1 LRRVW
6 LQIQPI
12 TRSAK
17 AATLAGLLSLPLL
30 GGLIYAVWPT
40 GIWHREPSSS
50 PSSSIVDAEL
60 LQPQERQIAST
71 AEPETAPPQPAAIS
85 RNLRVAS
92 GDTLMEMLTT
102 AGVQRQEAHE
112 AITALRDVFSP
123 RKLRPGQEI
132 RLDLIA
138 DTPDAEPRLLALNLQ
153 PDVERDVRVTRSE
166 SDGFV
171 AEAIARPLQET
182 TVLVTGQIENNLS
195 ADASAAGVPT
205 QVLIELIRIF
215 SFDVD
220 FQRDIQ
226 PGDRFE
232 VLYDAKLEAD
242 GSLAKTGDVRH
253 VAMTLSG
260 KRLDLYGF
268 TPKSGYSDFFDSKG
282 QSVRKTL
289 MRTPI
294 DGARLSS
301 RFGMRKHPILGYTRM
316 HRGTDFAAPKGTPI
330 YAAGDGT
337 VRIAGRKGAYGK
349 YVRIRHNSTYHTA
362 YAHMSRIAKGM
373 RSGTRVRQGQIIG
386 YVGTTGRSTGPHLHY
401 EVLVDG
407 KQINPSKIKLA
418 SGEKLKGADLEQFAD
433 RRAETDALR
442 GVAPSVTQTVKAD

>member
-1 LRRVW
+1 MRHVW
-6 LQIQPI
+6 LQLQPI
-12 TRSAK
+12 ARSAK
-17 AATLAGLLSLPLL
+17 AAMLAGLLSLPLL

-40 GIWHREPSSS
+40 GIWHRG
-50 PSSSIVDAEL
+50 PSSSIVDADARRTPS
-60 LQPQERQIAST
+60 QPQERQLAAA
-71 AEPETAPPQPAAIS
+71 AETEVPQPSTIS

-92 GDTLMEMLTT
+92 GDTLMEMLTN

-132 RLDLIA
+132 HLELIA

-182 TVLVTGQIENNLS
+182 TLLVTGRIESNLS

-205 QVLIELIRIF
+205 AVLIDLIRIF

-226 PGDRFE
+226 PGDQFE
-232 VLYDAKLEAD
+232 VLYDAKLEED
-242 GSLAKTGDVRH
+242 GSLAKTGDVRYA
-253 VAMTLSG
+253 AMTLSG

-268 TPKSGYSDFFDSKG
+268 TPKSGYRDFFDSKG

-316 HRGTDFAAPKGTPI
+316 HRGTDFAAPTGTPI

-337 VRIAGRKGAYGK
+337 VRRAGRQGAYGR
-349 YVRIRHNSTYHTA
+349 YVRIRHNSTYETA
-362 YAHMSRIAKGM
+362 YAHMRRIAKGI
-373 RSGTRVRQGQIIG
+373 RPGARVRQGQIIG
-386 YVGTTGRSTGPHLHY
+386 YVGTSGRSTGPHLHY
-401 EVLVDG
+401 EVLVNG
-407 KQINPSKIKLA
+407 KQVNPSKIKLA
-418 SGEKLKGADLEQFAD
+418 SGEKLKGADLEQFED
-433 RRAETDALR
+433 QRAETDALR
-442 GVAPSVTQTVKAD
+442 GAGPNTTQTVRAD